1 VNDDNRKHNARK
13 ILLVLEIAINREEN
27 VKFVG
32 R

>member
-13 ILLVLEIAINREEN
+13 ILLVFEIAINREEN